1 MRKWPRA
8 FFCEHADPERT
19 LPCVLRR
26 RFYLL
31 LQAVYALRFGFIGM
45 FVPVLPT
52 TPLVLLAA
60 FLFSRSSE
68 RLSSWIAQT
77 PIYRAYVEPFKQS
90 GGISLPRKMR
100 ILAISYSVMGL
111 SAFLVQK
118 PVVWIV
124 LAAVAVFLAV
134 LMLAI
139 IPTISKERE
148 LDHGDG
154 LELDSVAR
162 VRERD

>member
-1 MRKWPRA
+1 MRFAKKILFIIA
-8 FFCEHADPERT
+8 GSVC
-19 LPCVLRR
+19 L
-26 RFYLL
+26 
-31 LQAVYALRFGFIGM
+31 ALGFIGM
-45 FVPVLPT
+45 FVPILPT

-118 PVVWIV
+118 PVVWVV
-124 LAAVAVFLAV
+124 LAAVAVFLAG
-134 LMLAI
+134 LMLAVFPPSLP
-139 IPTISKERE
+139 IPTISKDRE

-154 LELDSVAR
+154 LELDAVAR
-162 VRERD
+162 VREHD

>member
-1 MRKWPRA
+1 MRFAKKILFITA
-8 FFCEHADPERT
+8 GSICF
-19 LPCVLRR
+19 
-26 RFYLL
+26 
-31 LQAVYALRFGFIGM
+31 ALGFIGM

-68 RLSSWIAQT
+68 RLSSWIATT

-90 GGISLPRKMR
+90 GGISLHRKMR

-118 PVVWIV
+118 PVVWVV
-124 LAAVAVFLAV
+124 LAAVAVFLAA
-134 LMLAI
+134 LMLAV
-139 IPTISKERE
+139 IPTISKDKE

-154 LELDSVAR
+154 LEINAVAR
-162 VRERD
+162 VREHD

>member
-1 MRKWPRA
+1 MRFAKKILFIIA
-8 FFCEHADPERT
+8 GSVC
-19 LPCVLRR
+19 L
-26 RFYLL
+26 
-31 LQAVYALRFGFIGM
+31 ALGFIGM

-111 SAFLVQK
+111 SAFSGPKARCV
-118 PVVWIV
+118 
-124 LAAVAVFLAV
+124 
-134 LMLAI
+134 
-139 IPTISKERE
+139 
-148 LDHGDG
+148 
-154 LELDSVAR
+154 DSASCCR
-162 VRERD
+162 GFPGGFNASYYSHHS

>member
-1 MRKWPRA
+1 MRFAKKILFIIA
-8 FFCEHADPERT
+8 GSVC
-19 LPCVLRR
+19 L
-26 RFYLL
+26 
-31 LQAVYALRFGFIGM
+31 ALGFIGM

-124 LAAVAVFLAV
+124 LAAAIFLAV

-139 IPTISKERE
+139 IPTIPKERE

-154 LELDSVAR
+154 LELDAVAR
-162 VRERD
+162 MREHD

>member
-1 MRKWPRA
+1 MRFAKKILFIIA
-8 FFCEHADPERT
+8 GSVC
-19 LPCVLRR
+19 L
-26 RFYLL
+26 
-31 LQAVYALRFGFIGM
+31 ALGFIGM

-100 ILAISYSVMGL
+100 ILAISYSVMG
-111 SAFLVQK
+111 FLVQK

-124 LAAVAVFLAV
+124 LAAVAIFLAV

-139 IPTISKERE
+139 IPTIPKERE

>member
-1 MRKWPRA
+1 M
-8 FFCEHADPERT
+8 
-19 LPCVLRR
+19 
-26 RFYLL
+26 
-31 LQAVYALRFGFIGM
+31 
-45 FVPVLPT
+45 PT

-124 LAAVAVFLAV
+124 LAAVAIFLAV

-139 IPTISKERE
+139 IPTIPKERE

-154 LELDSVAR
+154 LELDAVAR
-162 VRERD
+162 VREHD

>member
-1 MRKWPRA
+1 MRFAKKILFITA
-8 FFCEHADPERT
+8 GCT
-19 LPCVLRR
+19 CL
-26 RFYLL
+26 
-31 LQAVYALRFGFIGM
+31 ALGFIGM

-68 RLSSWIAQT
+68 RLSSWIATT

-90 GGISLPRKMR
+90 GGISLPRKIR

-118 PVVWIV
+118 TVVWVV
-124 LAAVAVFLAV
+124 LAAVAIFLAV
-134 LMLAI
+134 LMLAV
-139 IPTISKERE
+139 IPTISKDKE

-154 LELDSVAR
+154 LEIDAVAR

>member
-1 MRKWPRA
+1 MRFAKKILFIIA
-8 FFCEHADPERT
+8 GSVC
-19 LPCVLRR
+19 L
-26 RFYLL
+26 
-31 LQAVYALRFGFIGM
+31 ALGFIGM
-45 FVPVLPT
+45 FAPVLPT

-124 LAAVAVFLAV
+124 LAAVAIFLAV

-154 LELDSVAR
+154 LELDAVAR
-162 VRERD
+162 VREHD

>member
-1 MRKWPRA
+1 MRFAKKILFIIA
-8 FFCEHADPERT
+8 GSVC
-19 LPCVLRR
+19 L
-26 RFYLL
+26 
-31 LQAVYALRFGFIGM
+31 ALGFIGM

-60 FLFSRSSE
+60 LFSRSSE

-90 GGISLPRKMR
+90 GGISLPRKAR
-100 ILAISYSVMGL
+100 ILVISYSVMGL

-118 PVVWIV
+118 PLVWVV

-134 LMLAI
+134 LMLVV
-139 IPTISKERE
+139 IPTIPKEKE

-154 LELDSVAR
+154 LELDAVAR

>member
-1 MRKWPRA
+1 MRFAKKILFIIA
-8 FFCEHADPERT
+8 GSVC
-19 LPCVLRR
+19 L
-26 RFYLL
+26 
-31 LQAVYALRFGFIGM
+31 ALGFIGM

-111 SAFLVQK
+111 MRF
-118 PVVWIV
+118 W
-124 LAAVAVFLAV
+124 
-134 LMLAI
+134 
-139 IPTISKERE
+139 SKSP
-148 LDHGDG
+148 LCG
-154 LELDSVAR
+154 LC
-162 VRERD
+162 

>member
-1 MRKWPRA
+1 MRFAKKILFIIA
-8 FFCEHADPERT
+8 GSVC
-19 LPCVLRR
+19 L
-26 RFYLL
+26 
-31 LQAVYALRFGFIGM
+31 ALGFIGM

-52 TPLVLLAA
+52 TPLV
-60 FLFSRSSE
+60 
-68 RLSSWIAQT
+68 

-124 LAAVAVFLAV
+124 LAAVAIFLAV

-139 IPTISKERE
+139 IPTIPKERE

-154 LELDSVAR
+154 LELDAVAR
-162 VRERD
+162 VREHD

>member
-1 MRKWPRA
+1 MLVEKMIL
-8 FFCEHADPERT
+8 FFIGGSVCLAI
-19 LPCVLRR
+19 
-26 RFYLL
+26 
-31 LQAVYALRFGFIGM
+31 GFIGM

-111 SAFLVQK
+111 SAFL
-118 PVVWIV
+118 
-124 LAAVAVFLAV
+124 
-134 LMLAI
+134 AI
-139 IPTISKERE
+139 IPTIPKERE

-162 VRERD
+162 VREHD

>member
-1 MRKWPRA
+1 MRFANKILFITA
-8 FFCEHADPERT
+8 GSICF
-19 LPCVLRR
+19 
-26 RFYLL
+26 
-31 LQAVYALRFGFIGM
+31 ALGFIGM

-68 RLSSWIAQT
+68 RLSSWIATT

-118 PVVWIV
+118 PVVWVV
-124 LAAVAVFLAV
+124 LAAVAIFLAV
-134 LMLAI
+134 LMLAV
-139 IPTISKERE
+139 IPTISKDKE

-154 LELDSVAR
+154 LEIDVVAR
-162 VRERD
+162 VRKRD

>member
-1 MRKWPRA
+1 MRKWPHA

-31 LQAVYALRFGFIGM
+31 LQAVCIALGFIGM

-124 LAAVAVFLAV
+124 LAAVAIFLAV

-139 IPTISKERE
+139 IPAIPKERE

-154 LELDSVAR
+154 LELDAVAR
-162 VRERD
+162 VREHD

>member
-1 MRKWPRA
+1 MRFAKKILFIIA
-8 FFCEHADPERT
+8 GSVC
-19 LPCVLRR
+19 L
-26 RFYLL
+26 
-31 LQAVYALRFGFIGM
+31 ALGFIGM

-124 LAAVAVFLAV
+124 LAAVAIFLAV

-139 IPTISKERE
+139 IPTIPKERE

-154 LELDSVAR
+154 LELDAVVR
-162 VRERD
+162 VREHD

>member
-1 MRKWPRA
+1 MHFAKKILFITA
-8 FFCEHADPERT
+8 GGIC
-19 LPCVLRR
+19 L
-26 RFYLL
+26 
-31 LQAVYALRFGFIGM
+31 ALGFVGM

-68 RLSSWIAQT
+68 RLSSWIATT

-118 PVVWIV
+118 PVVWVV

-134 LMLAI
+134 LMLAV
-139 IPTISKERE
+139 IPTISKDKE

-154 LELDSVAR
+154 LEIDAFAR
-162 VRERD
+162 VRGRD

>member
-1 MRKWPRA
+1 MRFAKKILFITA
-8 FFCEHADPERT
+8 GSICF
-19 LPCVLRR
+19 VL
-26 RFYLL
+26 
-31 LQAVYALRFGFIGM
+31 GFIGM

-68 RLSSWIAQT
+68 RLSSWIATT

-118 PVVWIV
+118 PVVWVV
-124 LAAVAVFLAV
+124 LAAVAVFLAA
-134 LMLAI
+134 LMLAV
-139 IPTISKERE
+139 IPTISKDKE

-154 LELDSVAR
+154 LEINAVAR
-162 VRERD
+162 VREHD